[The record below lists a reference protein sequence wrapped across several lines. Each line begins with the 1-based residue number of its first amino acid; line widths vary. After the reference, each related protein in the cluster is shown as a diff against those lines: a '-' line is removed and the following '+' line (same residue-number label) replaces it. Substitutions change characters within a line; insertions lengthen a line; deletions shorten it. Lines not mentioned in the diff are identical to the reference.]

1 MGQRRIDL
9 KVVLASTV
17 ALALFLHLAD
27 WQWEKSKT
35 VQHAYDQ
42 YEQRVSQPVQSIG
55 ARLLDGAQVQYLPVQ
70 VRGEYEPEGQ
80 FFLDNQQNNDVAG
93 VHVITPLRIQGTS
106 TRVLI
111 NRGWVAWGVSRQQ
124 LPHVPVPSGI
134 VQVQGLAFV
143 PNSRL
148 PFGVSDPQAGRTEPL
163 RMRLDLL
170 SYAQNVPDPVQ
181 PFVILQNEHDANDGL
196 IRHWSAP
203 ENKSTMHRGYAI
215 QWLLISLALLVGV
228 LYSWRTRRQEPGV
241 DAQ

>member
-1 MGQRRIDL
+1 
-9 KVVLASTV
+9 
-17 ALALFLHLAD
+17 LAD

-42 YEQRVSQPVQSIG
+42 YEQRVSQPAQMVG
-55 ARLLDGAQVQYLPVQ
+55 ASLLDGAQVQYLPVQ

-93 VHVITPLRIQGTS
+93 VHVITPLRIEGTS
-106 TRVLI
+106 VRVLV
-111 NRGWVAWGVSRQQ
+111 NRGWVAWGASRQQ
-124 LPHVPVPSGI
+124 LPHVPVPSGV

-143 PNSRL
+143 PSSRL
-148 PFGVSDPQAGRTEPL
+148 PFGVSDPNAGSTEQL

-170 SYAQNVPDPVQ
+170 AYAQNVDYPVQ
-181 PFVILQNEHDANDGL
+181 PFVILQHEHDASDAL

-215 QWLLISLALLVGV
+215 QWLLISLALIAGV
-228 LYSWRTRRQEPGV
+228 LYSWLKRRQEAGV
-241 DAQ
+241 DA